1 MIFRP
6 TGYGFEVDSDPA
18 QSRDSRPV
26 EARPE
31 HVVELIATLLEYR
44 SAEEAMR
51 RRTGDSMRMGVTDL
65 QALRFLLR
73 AQKEGRPVSGR
84 DLADH
89 LGMTSASVT
98 AMLDRLTKSGHVL
111 RTPHPT
117 NRRSN
122 LITAT
127 PGSDDEVRHT
137 LGEMHKRMMVAAHA
151 LSADDAR
158 MVRDFLETMTTVV
171 DGIDR
176 SPQRG

>member
-1 MIFRP
+1 V
-6 TGYGFEVDSDPA
+6 ESDPA
-18 QSRDSRPV
+18 QTRDSSPL
-26 EARPE
+26 AGQPA
-31 HVVELIATLLEYR
+31 HVAELIATLLEYR

-73 AQKEGRPVSGR
+73 AQGEKRPVTGR

-122 LITAT
+122 LVTAT

-137 LGEMHKRMMVAAHA
+137 LGEMHKRMMATARALPATDAA
-151 LSADDAR
+151 L
-158 MVRDFLETMTTVV
+158 VRDFLEKMTVVV

-176 SPQRG
+176 SAASS